1 MTHGGTI
8 FVPPENRG
16 LRRNVAL
23 AYRKAMT
30 EGLSHHASWEQAW
43 AIYVDEVG
51 EPAPEEREAKTLHM
65 NRLIASAIAADAE
78 WFWRPVRER
87 LERGEI
93 R

>member
-8 FVPPENRG
+8 SVPPGHRG
-16 LRRNVAL
+16 LRRKVAL
-23 AYRKAMT
+23 AYREAMT
-30 EGLSHHASWEQAW
+30 EGLSHQASWERAW
-43 AIYVDEVG
+43 AIYVAEAG
-51 EPAPEEREAKTLHM
+51 EPVPKERSDTTLYV